1 MEHFIDKVVEW
12 TWVLIL
18 ALFGWIWRTESR
30 MNILSTNFEALKKQE
45 EDNKHQVDKMGEV
58 VLQLT
63 NSNSVMT
70 EKLNGIK
77 SDMTRIDTKLDRLI
91 DNLLKE

>member
-1 MEHFIDKVVEW
+1 MEHFIDKIVEW

-18 ALFGWIWRTESR
+18 GLFGWIWRTESR

-45 EDNKHQVDKMGEV
+45 EYNKHQVDKMGEV

-63 NSNSVMT
+63 NSNSIMS
-70 EKLNGIK
+70 EKLNGMK
-77 SDMTRIDTKLDRLI
+77 SDMTRIDGKLDRLI

>member
-1 MEHFIDKVVEW
+1 MEHFIDKIVEW

-18 ALFGWIWRTESR
+18 GLFGWIWRTESR

-63 NSNSVMT
+63 NSNSAMT
-70 EKLNGIK
+70 EKLNGMK
-77 SDMTRIDTKLDRLI
+77 SDMSRIDGKLDRLI